1 MQLAAALHIYSITHS
16 LFHVVQ
22 ERKRKKR
29 KEKKYTE
36 DMISKSCCL
45 CVMTDNDRLL
55 VLPVKSSISY

>member
-36 DMISKSCCL
+36 NMISKSCCL